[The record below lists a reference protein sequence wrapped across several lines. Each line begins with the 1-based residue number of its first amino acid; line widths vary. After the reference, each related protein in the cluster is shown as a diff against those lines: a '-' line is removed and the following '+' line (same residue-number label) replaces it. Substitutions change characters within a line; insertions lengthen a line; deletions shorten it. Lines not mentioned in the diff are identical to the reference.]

1 MQARHLQHEVRT
13 MRVLVCGGR
22 HYSDVYRVHHTMQQL
37 PHDCIVVTGGA
48 RGADTLA
55 ENSALSLGLLTEVHY
70 ANWDRYGRSAGVRR
84 NKEMLDTGIDYVIA
98 FDGGSGTADTVR
110 RAEKRGIKVY
120 FPDQGAL
127 APSDFEER
135 NDG

>member
-1 MQARHLQHEVRT
+1 V
-13 MRVLVCGGR
+13 RVLVCGGR
-22 HYSDVYRVHHTMQQL
+22 DYNHAYRVHHALQQL
-37 PHDCIVVTGGA
+37 PSDAVIVAGGA

-55 ENSALSLGLLTEVHY
+55 EHSALALGMQVEVYY
-70 ANWDRYGRSAGVRR
+70 ANWELFGKSAGVRR
-84 NKEMLDTGIDYVIA
+84 NQEMLDSGIDYVIA
-98 FDGGSGTADTVR
+98 FEGGRGTADTVR